1 MIKVRIYFTIILF
14 AVFSSFDSIGKDRSS
29 FFEVLSGK
37 SEANIDKEIARLESE
52 SPTSL
57 TKARRGA
64 LLMKK
69 AEFVKGAGN
78 KVKTFKAGAKLLEG
92 EIAESPDNVEYR
104 FMRLT
109 IQEHAPGIL
118 KYNKNVQADK
128 QLIISSFKKLDE
140 DLKKVIR
147 NYSEDSKIIKTVD
160 LR

>member
-1 MIKVRIYFTIILF
+1 MKVRIYFTIVLLV
-14 AVFSSFDSIGKDRSS
+14 ALASFHSIGRDRSS
-29 FFEVLSGK
+29 FFEVLSGN
-37 SEANIDKEIARLESE
+37 SEANIDKELAKLESE
-52 SPTSL
+52 NATSVV
-57 TKARRGA
+57 KARKGA

-92 EIAESPDNVEYR
+92 EISENPDNIEYR
-104 FMRLT
+104 FIRLT

-118 KYNKNVQADK
+118 KYNKNMQADK
-128 QLIISSFKKLDE
+128 QLIVSNFKKLDE

-147 NYSEDSKIIKTVD
+147 SYSEDSKIIKTVD